1 MVGVAVLG
9 NDWGVTMYCSCPY
22 WTWVVLQSQVMP
34 GMLLCT
40 SCPYWP
46 WVVLQSQVMPG
57 ILPCTV
63 VVPTAMGGVTVSG
76 NA

>member
-1 MVGVAVLG
+1 MG
-9 NDWGVTMYCSCPY
+9 GVTVSGNAWDVTMHC
-22 WTWVVLQSQVMP
+22 
-34 GMLLCT
+34 